1 MKNPPIHNEGLKN
14 IMINGLNEWS
24 VYKGCSVIIIVFYE
38 NNQNQRVKLLSK
50 NTPIHNEGLKN
61 LMINGLNEWSVY
73 KGCCVGIQ
81 K

>member
-1 MKNPPIHNEGLKN
+1 MK
-14 IMINGLNEWS
+14 
-24 VYKGCSVIIIVFYE
+24 IIKKK
-38 NNQNQRVKLLSK
+38 RVKLLSK